1 MDPLAEM
8 DYSVSPYAYCAGNP
22 VNMIDPTGM
31 MGESSTFVLNTTSTF
46 VDKNNVIIE
55 HRNDRDPTVYMVEN
69 EKEWRANGS
78 SKVGLERTGD
88 EDPWVNYD
96 NEIGNQY
103 KYFEKHDNWIDDLAM
118 HMRNSGWE
126 DKDKAFLKAFGPIIM
141 GLVMYNP
148 LISATNDAKSVI
160 IKTDIYENNVSE
172 GNVKLSV
179 LSLITSFTPL
189 KVIGKT
195 AKKVF
200 SLIDTGLTTFSAASI
215 TQTEI
220 NKEKKNKTTH

>member
-118 HMRNSGWE
+118 HMRNEGAE
-126 DKDKAFLKAFGPIIM
+126 EQEAEFMKIFKPIVM
-141 GLVMYNP
+141 GLALLNP
-148 LISATNDAKSVI
+148 LIGVQND
-160 IKTDIYENNVSE
+160 IKTIAKGEDIY
-172 GNVKLSV
+172 GNKATSIDKGMAYASILTLGASKYLKILSV
-179 LSLITSFTPL
+179 GEKAAKILDKMSQGFT
-189 KVIGKT
+189 IYSTANTTKT
-195 AKKVF
+195 EFKK
-200 SLIDTGLTTFSAASI
+200 
-215 TQTEI
+215 Q
-220 NKEKKNKTTH
+220 KK